1 MADTFATPS
10 DLAALLQADIDTAT
24 ATLLLEGAASLV
36 QEAAGGQRITLVVD
50 DSTGPLIGSTDSFF
64 QLPQIPVVSVSAVDV
79 DGTAVAAGTEGYKL
93 IGNRLWRRSGW
104 QANYGWSANYGWH
117 GHDYGPSVHYRSQ
130 DPSLVTVTYTHGLA
144 PGDWRLQ
151 LARQASLMLAATPYG
166 NPGGVVRLQIDD
178 YQAQY
183 EAMAARMEAAETLRA
198 RLRKQY
204 GHRAGLVRLG

>member
-10 DLAALLQADIDTAT
+10 DLAALLQADVDTAT
-24 ATLLLEGAASLV
+24 ATLLLEGAAALV
-36 QEAAGGQRITLVVD
+36 QEAAGGQRITLVND
-50 DSTGPLIGSTDSFF
+50 DIAEIIGSTDSFL
-64 QLPQIPVVSVSAVDV
+64 QLPQIPVVSVSAVDL
-79 DGTAVAAGTEGYKL
+79 DGTAIAAGTEGYKK
-93 IGNRLWRRSGW
+93 IGDKLWRRSGW
-104 QANYGWSANYGWH
+104 QANYGWSANFGWH
-117 GHDYGPSVHYRSQ
+117 GHDYGSSIHYRSQ